1 MAQAKK
7 SCKVAL
13 TRDGRTKER
22 EAMDT
27 VIDQWP
33 WFAAAATVLVVLV
46 VAMVAY
52 SFYKPKPKSDDS
64 IPNQQDGWSPTGRI
78 DFMDRQSS
86 GDFVL
91 QVEDTR
97 IADSTSG
104 VEHREIRWR
113 KATLDEAKRVIVA
126 YHAQRNLARTAN
138 FIVTSPS
145 VMRRNSDSQT
155 EHQEVQPGKDEA
167 SDRKPES

>member
-1 MAQAKK
+1 
-7 SCKVAL
+7 
-13 TRDGRTKER
+13 
-22 EAMDT
+22 MDAIT
-27 VIDQWP
+27 DQWP
-33 WFAAAATVLVVLV
+33 WFAAAAVLVVLV
-46 VAMVAY
+46 GAFVAY
-52 SFYKPKPKSDDS
+52 SFYRPKRQPDDP
-64 IPNQQDGWSPTGRI
+64 IQNQQDGWSPTGRI

-86 GDFVL
+86 DDFVL

-97 IADSTSG
+97 IADSASG

-145 VMRRNSDSQT
+145 VVRQPDLQT
-155 EHQEVQPGKDEA
+155 EQPEIQLTGKDQ
-167 SDRKPES
+167 RF

>member
-1 MAQAKK
+1 MQWIR
-7 SCKVAL
+7 SLINGLGSRRRQCL
-13 TRDGRTKER
+13 WFWSGRLLHT
-22 EAMDT
+22 
-27 VIDQWP
+27 I
-33 WFAAAATVLVVLV
+33 
-46 VAMVAY
+46 
-52 SFYKPKPKSDDS
+52 FYKPKLQPDDP
-64 IPNQQDGWSPTGRI
+64 IQNQQEGWSPTGRI
-78 DFMDRQSS
+78 DFIDSQSN

-97 IADSTSG
+97 IADSVSG

-145 VMRRNSDSQT
+145 VIRRNSDLQT
-155 EHQEVQPGKDEA
+155 EHQEVQIGKDET
-167 SDRKPES
+167 SEGKVEG

>member
-1 MAQAKK
+1 MQWDAI
-7 SCKVAL
+7 
-13 TRDGRTKER
+13 T
-22 EAMDT
+22 
-27 VIDQWP
+27 DQWP
-33 WFAAAATVLVVLV
+33 WFAAAAVLVVLLG
-46 VAMVAY
+46 AFVAY
-52 SFYKPKPKSDDS
+52 SFYKPKPKPDDAVQT
-64 IPNQQDGWSPTGRI
+64 QQDGWSPTGRI
-78 DFMDRQSS
+78 DFMDRQSN

-97 IADSTSG
+97 ITDSASG

-145 VMRRNSDSQT
+145 VVRQSDLQT
-155 EHQEVQPGKDEA
+155 EQPEIQLGKDET
-167 SDRKPES
+167 SDEKSEG

>member
-1 MAQAKK
+1 MQWDAI
-7 SCKVAL
+7 
-13 TRDGRTKER
+13 T
-22 EAMDT
+22 
-27 VIDQWP
+27 DQWP
-33 WFAAAATVLVVLV
+33 WFAAAVAVLVVLV
-46 VAMVAY
+46 GAFVAY
-52 SFYKPKPKSDDS
+52 SFYKPKPQPDDT
-64 IPNQQDGWSPTGRI
+64 IQNQQDGWSPTARI
-78 DFMDRQSS
+78 DFIDRQSS

-97 IADSTSG
+97 IADSVGG

-145 VMRRNSDSQT
+145 VIRRNSDLQT
-155 EHQEVQPGKDEA
+155 EHQEVQLGKDEA
-167 SDRKPES
+167 SDRKPEG

>member
-1 MAQAKK
+1 MQWDAI
-7 SCKVAL
+7 
-13 TRDGRTKER
+13 T
-22 EAMDT
+22 
-27 VIDQWP
+27 DQWP
-33 WFAAAATVLVVLV
+33 WFAAAAVLVVLLG
-46 VAMVAY
+46 AFVAY
-52 SFYKPKPKSDDS
+52 SFYKPKPKPDDAVQT
-64 IPNQQDGWSPTGRI
+64 QQDGWSRTGRI
-78 DFMDRQSS
+78 DFMDRQSN

-97 IADSTSG
+97 IAESMSG

-145 VMRRNSDSQT
+145 VVRRSDSANGAT
-155 EHQEVQPGKDEA
+155 GNSAREG
-167 SDRKPES
+167 

>member
-1 MAQAKK
+1 
-7 SCKVAL
+7 
-13 TRDGRTKER
+13 
-22 EAMDT
+22 MDAIT
-27 VIDQWP
+27 DQWP
-33 WFAAAATVLVVLV
+33 WFAAAAAVLVVLV
-46 VAMVAY
+46 GAFVAY
-52 SFYKPKPKSDDS
+52 SFYKPKPQRDDP
-64 IPNQQDGWSPTGRI
+64 IQNRQEGWSPTGRI

-97 IADSTSG
+97 IADSVSG

-145 VMRRNSDSQT
+145 VVRQPDLQT
-155 EHQEVQPGKDEA
+155 EQPEIQLGKDEA
-167 SDRKPES
+167 SDGKPEG

>member
-1 MAQAKK
+1 MQWDAI
-7 SCKVAL
+7 
-13 TRDGRTKER
+13 T
-22 EAMDT
+22 
-27 VIDQWP
+27 DQWP
-33 WFAAAATVLVVLV
+33 WFAAAVAALMVLVG
-46 VAMVAY
+46 AFVAY
-52 SFYKPKPKSDDS
+52 SFYKPKPQPDDT
-64 IPNQQDGWSPTGRI
+64 IQNQQDGWSPTARI
-78 DFMDRQSS
+78 DFIDRQSS

-97 IADSTSG
+97 IADSVGG

-145 VMRRNSDSQT
+145 MIRRNSDLQT
-155 EHQEVQPGKDEA
+155 EHQEVQLGKDEA
-167 SDRKPES
+167 SDRKPEG

>member
-1 MAQAKK
+1 
-7 SCKVAL
+7 
-13 TRDGRTKER
+13 
-22 EAMDT
+22 MDAIT
-27 VIDQWP
+27 DQWP
-33 WFAAAATVLVVLV
+33 WLAAAAAVFVVLV
-46 VAMVAY
+46 GAFAAY
-52 SFYKPKPKSDDS
+52 SFYKPKPHSDDP
-64 IPNQQDGWSPTGRI
+64 IKNQQQDGWAPTGRI
-78 DFMDRQSS
+78 DFIDRQLS

-97 IADSTSG
+97 IADSASG

-138 FIVTSPS
+138 FVVTSPS

-155 EHQEVQPGKDEA
+155 ETQEVQPGKDEI
-167 SDRKPES
+167 SDGKSEG

>member
-1 MAQAKK
+1 MQWDAI
-7 SCKVAL
+7 
-13 TRDGRTKER
+13 T
-22 EAMDT
+22 
-27 VIDQWP
+27 DQWP
-33 WFAAAATVLVVLV
+33 WFAAAAVLVVLV
-46 VAMVAY
+46 VAFVAY
-52 SFYKPKPKSDDS
+52 GFYKPKPQPGDP
-64 IPNQQDGWSPTGRI
+64 IQNQQDGWTPTGRI
-78 DFMDRQSS
+78 DFIDRQSG

-97 IADSTSG
+97 IADSASG

-145 VMRRNSDSQT
+145 VARRPDLQMEQSENQ
-155 EHQEVQPGKDEA
+155 VGKDEA
-167 SDRKPES
+167 ADGKSEG

>member
-1 MAQAKK
+1 
-7 SCKVAL
+7 
-13 TRDGRTKER
+13 
-22 EAMDT
+22 MDT
-27 VIDQWP
+27 ITDQWP
-33 WFAAAATVLVVLV
+33 WFAAAAVLVVLV
-46 VAMVAY
+46 GAFVAY
-52 SFYKPKPKSDDS
+52 NFYKPKLQPDDP
-64 IPNQQDGWSPTGRI
+64 IQNQQEGWSPTGRI
-78 DFMDRQSS
+78 DFIDRQSN

-97 IADSTSG
+97 IADSVSG

-145 VMRRNSDSQT
+145 VIRRNSDLQT
-155 EHQEVQPGKDEA
+155 EHQEVQIGKDETSEGKA
-167 SDRKPES
+167 EG

>member
-1 MAQAKK
+1 
-7 SCKVAL
+7 
-13 TRDGRTKER
+13 
-22 EAMDT
+22 MDAIT
-27 VIDQWP
+27 DQWP
-33 WFAAAATVLVVLV
+33 WFAAAAVLVVLV
-46 VAMVAY
+46 GAY
-52 SFYKPKPKSDDS
+52 FAYRFYKPKPQPDDP
-64 IPNQQDGWSPTGRI
+64 IQNQQNGWSLTGRI
-78 DFMDRQSS
+78 DFIDRQSS

-97 IADSTSG
+97 IADSVSG

-145 VMRRNSDSQT
+145 VIRRNSDLQT
-155 EHQEVQPGKDEA
+155 EHQEVQFGKDEA
-167 SDRKPES
+167 SDGKSEE